1 MQDIKRQR
9 DKIIYSKFKSL
20 VRQFGKAVVDY
31 KMLEP
36 QDKVLVGLSG
46 GKDSLSCLHLLDYH
60 CRHAP
65 FKYQI
70 FVCFIDMGFDT
81 KQIDLLQ
88 KHLEFYGFKY
98 VMKKMDILKDKTT
111 VDCFWCSWNR
121 RKILFQTCEELG
133 CNKLVLGHNLD
144 DIIQTTLLNI
154 FFHGEIST
162 SSPNLKF
169 FGGKISLIR
178 PLCLIEERNLDRFS
192 KILNL
197 PLIDF
202 KCSQKDNSRRNL
214 IKGMIKDI
222 YRRYPYVKKN
232 IFYSLQRIKEGYLT

>member
-1 MQDIKRQR
+1 MCDIKRQR
-9 DKIIYSKFKSL
+9 DKIICSKFKSL
-20 VRQFGKAVVDY
+20 VKQFGKAVVDY

-36 QDKVLVGLSG
+36 QDRVLVGLSG

-60 CRHAP
+60 RRHAP

-70 FVCFIDMGFDT
+70 FVCFIDIGFEER
-81 KQIDLLQ
+81 QINLLQ
-88 KHLEFYGFKY
+88 EHLKFYGFKY
-98 VMKKMDILKDKTT
+98 VMKKMDILKDKT
-111 VDCFWCSWNR
+111 VNCFWCSWNR

-162 SSPNLKF
+162 ASPNLEF
-169 FGGKISLIR
+169 FGGKVSLIR

-192 KILNL
+192 KILNF

-202 KCSQKDNSRRNL
+202 KCLQKDNSCRNL
-214 IKGMIKDI
+214 IKKTIANISSK
-222 YRRYPYVKKN
+222 YPYIKKN
-232 IFYSLQRIKEGYLT
+232 IFYSLHRIKERYLT